1 MQNGCK
7 SVNYMLLYNYLPPLI
22 VSKIITFVQTTVI
35 VIQQEKLARRKI
47 N

>member
-22 VSKIITFVQTTVI
+22 LSKIITFVQTAVV
-35 VIQQEKLARRKI
+35 VIQQEKLTCRKI